1 MIELGAIAKSI
12 AFALGLAA
20 VQGTLL
26 ALVAVIAV
34 RTLRPTWQA
43 AVWLV
48 VLAKFAL
55 PWSPALP
62 WSLADVFAALGAH
75 TESGALV
82 LPNPTRAASADAG
95 SLAASLGWLA
105 LVLVWAAGSAI
116 VISRAI
122 AAQRQATRMARA
134 GRVVRDPLLAELA
147 AVLGVRTPTLVIG
160 DPAHGPFVVGLV
172 HATIVVPPQLLA
184 DRGLLRA
191 ALLHELAHVRRRDAL
206 GRLVQLAA
214 TALMWWWPVARLASR
229 RLELAREAACDAW
242 ALDHCDVS
250 PPAYARL
257 LVRMARLGTS
267 AAPMLAAPH
276 ALDARVAAV
285 LGPRRHARVGLAG
298 RVLLAILALV
308 ALGGARS
315 AAARGEKSPCV
326 YTPRLAEA
334 LRQAYPEA
342 DLDGDGVLS
351 RDEACDLQAA
361 LRRAPTTATPE
372 PARLASFRD
381 EPLGCNYDQSNL
393 IPTEPPV
400 CPEGPEG
407 VDR

>member
-1 MIELGAIAKSI
+1 MIELGVAAKSI
-12 AFALGLAA
+12 ALAVGLAA
-20 VQGTLL
+20 VQGALL

-34 RTLRPTWQA
+34 RKLRPAWQA

-62 WSLADVFAALGAH
+62 WSLADLFAAFGAH
-75 TESGALV
+75 ADAPALALPHPAATAPHAGSVAAAVGWIALV
-82 LPNPTRAASADAG
+82 LA
-95 SLAASLGWLA
+95 
-105 LVLVWAAGSAI
+105 WAAGATI
-116 VISRAI
+116 VIARAVR
-122 AAQRQATRMARA
+122 AQRQARRIARA
-134 GRVVRDPLLAELA
+134 GTVVRDPLLAELA
-147 AVLGVRTPTLVIG
+147 ASLRVRTPELVTG

-172 HATIVVPPQLLA
+172 RTTIVVPPALLA
-184 DRGLLRA
+184 DRTLLRA

-206 GRLVQLAA
+206 GRMVQLAA
-214 TALMWWWPVARLASR
+214 MALFYWFPVARLANK

-242 ALDHCDVS
+242 ALESCDVS
-250 PPAYARL
+250 PPTYARL
-257 LVRMARLGTS
+257 LLQMARLQTS

-285 LGPRRHARVGLAG
+285 LGPRRRARLGIAG
-298 RVLLAILALV
+298 RFVLALFAIA
-308 ALGGARS
+308 ALGGART
-315 AAARGEKSPCV
+315 AAARSEPCV
-326 YTPRLAEA
+326 YTPQLAEA

-342 DLDGDGVLS
+342 DVDGDGVLS

-361 LRRAPTTATPE
+361 LRRNISPATPE
-372 PARLASFRD
+372 LAPLASFRD

-393 IPTEPPV
+393 LPTEPAV
-400 CPEGPEG
+400 CPEVPEG